1 MMLEEPVSFKFTREG
16 KWNQFTI
23 TTSSMINAGNYIVK
37 LRMKDAKD
45 LVVSG
50 IDIQ

>member
-1 MMLEEPVSFKFTREG
+1 MLDEPVNFTFTRAG

-23 TTSSMINAGNYIVK
+23 NTGNMINAGNYKVKIIVSG
-37 LRMKDAKD
+37 AKG
-45 LVVSG
+45 LALSG